1 MLDLRGNWP
10 IVVIASTCTCFA
22 LEYSSP
28 ALFCRLLTGYSA
40 LDEQKRL
47 DWDVRFVG
55 LLHGACSAS
64 A

>member
-1 MLDLRGNWP
+1 M
-10 IVVIASTCTCFA
+10 VVIASTCTCFA

-28 ALFCRLLTGYSA
+28 ALFCRMMTGYSA
-40 LDEQKRL
+40 LDGQKRL